1 MASSTSRALALVLG
15 CAAAAGCWTPDPGAT
30 NFTCSSDS
38 DCLRGFVCATIN
50 EKPACVSPVNAP
62 INVGLSAPLQGPS
75 QDLGV
80 EMRRGILAHFSAVNR
95 EGGVRGRQLNLVAM
109 NDGYDPTAAVANVKR
124 LLDIQMEVPNADSPD
139 VRGPNSV
146 LALLGNVGTPT
157 MLATAPLANKNGVVF
172 FAPFTGSQ
180 KYLRDGTDSPFV
192 FNYRAGYYEETEA
205 MVDFMAS
212 YRTPRIITGTDSYK
226 NLLAFTQNDSYGD
239 AGYDGLVTAYNVR
252 VAPIPQ
258 PDSSAPSPSIAR
270 VTYEREDV
278 ASVDPAIARAEQF
291 LSGFLGAGAAAK
303 VAVGIVMID
312 TYQPGN
318 KFIRAIKDW
327 LNADPGRA
335 GRLDVL
341 FIHVSFVGSDA
352 LGHALTSA
360 PDTYLDATD
369 PAGQR
374 RKSYADGVM
383 ITQVVPYYR
392 SQAPGIT
399 DYRAD
404 MARLDGGLGSF
415 TSLEGYIAA
424 RLFVEGLK
432 ADRSPLG
439 GSSLIDTFN
448 RMSSVDIGIGTL
460 LGFSS
465 TNHQASHTVW
475 GSRLAADGT
484 FTVPFVWDPM
494 HRIVPGSN

>member
-1 MASSTSRALALVLG
+1 MAFTSRVLALIIGASL
-15 CAAAAGCWTPDPGAT
+15 AGCSSPDLSGT
-30 NFTCSSDS
+30 NFTCASDA
-38 DCLRGFVCATIN
+38 DCLGGYVCATVADR
-50 EKPACVSPVNAP
+50 PACVSPASAP
-62 INVGLSAPLQGPS
+62 INIGLSAPLQGPS

-80 EMRRGILAHFSAVNR
+80 EMRRGIMAHFDEVNR
-95 EGGVRGRQLNLVAM
+95 QGGVRGRQLNLTAM
-109 NDGYDPTAAVANVKR
+109 NDSYDPATAVANVKR
-124 LLDIQMEVPNADSPD
+124 LLDVQMEVPNPDSPD
-139 VRGPNSV
+139 VRGPNGV

-157 MLATAPLANKNGVVF
+157 MLATAPVANKNGVVF

-180 KYLRDGTDSPFV
+180 KYLRDGTNSPFV

-212 YRTPRIITGTDSYK
+212 YRTPRIIAAPDSYR
-226 NLLAFTQNDSYGD
+226 NLLAFTQHDSYGD

-258 PDSSAPSPSIAR
+258 PDASAPNPSIAR

-278 ASVDPAIARAEQF
+278 ASVDPAIAQAEQF
-291 LSGFLGAGAAAK
+291 LGGLLASGGAAPK

-318 KFIRAIKDW
+318 KFIRGLKDW
-327 LNADPGRA
+327 INADAARA
-335 GRLDVL
+335 SKLDVL

-352 LGHALTSA
+352 LGRALTSA
-360 PDTYLDATD
+360 PETYLDVTD

-374 RKSYADGVM
+374 RRAYADGVM
-383 ITQVVPYYR
+383 ITQVVPYYQ

-399 DYRAD
+399 AYRSD
-404 MARLDGGLGSF
+404 MARLDGGVGSF
-415 TSLEGYIAA
+415 TSLEGYVAA
-424 RLFVEGLK
+424 RLFVQGLK
-432 ADRSPLG
+432 ADRAPLTG
-439 GSSLIDTFN
+439 ASLVETFN
-448 RMSSVDIGIGTL
+448 RLASVDLGIGTL

-484 FTVPFVWDPM
+484 FTVPFVWDPV
-494 HRIVPGSN
+494 HRIAPGSN

>member
-1 MASSTSRALALVLG
+1 MRSFTSGALAVALW
-15 CAAAAGCWTPDPGAT
+15 AGCSNPDLTGT

-38 DCLRGFVCATIN
+38 DCLGGYVCATIN
-50 EKPACVSPVNAP
+50 QKPACVSPLNAP

-109 NDGYDPTAAVANVKR
+109 NDSYDPTTAVANVKR
-124 LLDIQMEVPNADSPD
+124 LLDIQTDVPNPDSPD
-139 VRGPNSV
+139 VRGPNGV

-212 YRTPRIITGTDSYK
+212 YRTPRIIVGPDSYR
-226 NLLAFTQNDSYGD
+226 NLIAFTQNDSYGD

-258 PDSSAPSPSIAR
+258 PDASAPNPSIAR

-278 ASVDPAIARAEQF
+278 ASVDPAIGRAEQI
-291 LSGFLGAGAAAK
+291 LGGLLGAGAAGAK

-327 LNADPGRA
+327 INADAARA

-360 PDTYLDATD
+360 PESYLDVTD

-374 RKSYADGVM
+374 RKFYADGVM

-415 TSLEGYIAA
+415 TSLEGYVAA

-432 ADRSPLG
+432 ADRFPLTG
-439 GSSLIDTFN
+439 DSLVDTFN
-448 RMSSVDIGIGTL
+448 HMSSVDIGIGTL

-475 GSRLAADGT
+475 GSRLATDGT
-484 FTVPFVWDPM
+484 FTVPFVWDPV
-494 HRIVPGSN
+494 HKIVPGSN